1 LAIIALSNNINWED
15 KMEIQNITGVGSFPE
30 RAQVNNNLVREPET
44 IVSEQNSNQAPIES
58 EHTLDV
64 YA

>member
-1 LAIIALSNNINWED
+1 
-15 KMEIQNITGVGSFPE
+15 MEIQNITGVGSFPE